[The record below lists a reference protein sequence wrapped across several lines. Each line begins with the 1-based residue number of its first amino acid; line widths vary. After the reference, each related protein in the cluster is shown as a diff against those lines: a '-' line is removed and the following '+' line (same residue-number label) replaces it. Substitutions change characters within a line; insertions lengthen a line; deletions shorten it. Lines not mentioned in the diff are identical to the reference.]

1 MNDKIIAYPR
11 ELAKT
16 ELTTNKN
23 VNTKLIVWEN
33 VSREQQRELN
43 VKAQEFNY
51 VSIYAYLFDTI
62 CYVIK
67 NHKDKI
73 VFDDD
78 PNYYTVRLKKET
90 IENVALGEYKNLKH
104 SFWDNLIEL
113 TKKQRALYFFNGNE
127 YVLGLPII
135 TSIHYQKELSQ
146 TESNQLYNLKNISE
160 LHSIDYV
167 EIKFNKTL
175 FPIVENKTSFLTLPS
190 HFQAFLDN
198 FIQTNKD
205 YFCIE
210 YQRNGKTK
218 KVNITSQQ
226 LRLYFLYMQ
235 QHDNNIGTTKRINA
249 LEFWKCVKPQYIKK
263 KGDNYYLE
271 LWYEAKLVLDRM
283 VTFHENAIKLG
294 IKGLN
299 FIANKSFYHQKTKEY
314 EININR
320 QTNILSE
327 PFPEPDAFM
336 RTAPFPEP
344 FPEPEDFF

>member
-1 MNDKIIAYPR
+1 MNDKVIAYPR

-23 VNTKLIVWEN
+23 VNTKQIIWEN

-62 CYVIK
+62 CYIIK
-67 NHKDKI
+67 NHREEIDL
-73 VFDDD
+73 DDD
-78 PNYYTVRLKKET
+78 PNYYAVKLKKET
-90 IENVALGEYKNLKH
+90 IENIALGEYKNLKH
-104 SFWDNLIEL
+104 SFWDNLREL

-135 TSIHYQKELSQ
+135 TSIYYQKELKQ
-146 TESNQLYNLKNISE
+146 KELKQLYNLNDISE
-160 LHSIDYV
+160 FHVIDYV

-175 FPIVENKTSFLTLPS
+175 FPIVESKTSSFLTLPS

-198 FIQTNKD
+198 FIQENKD

-210 YQRNGKTK
+210 YQRNGKIK

-235 QHDNNIGTTKRINA
+235 HHDNNIGTTKKIKA
-249 LEFWKCVKPQYIKK
+249 LEFWKCVKPQYIKR

-271 LWYEAKLVLDRM
+271 LWYEAKLVLDKM
-283 VTFHENAIKLG
+283 VNFHEYIIKSG
-294 IKGLN
+294 VKGLN
-299 FIANKSFYHQKTKEY
+299 FIANKSFYNQNTKEY
-314 EININR
+314 EISINR
-320 QTNILSE
+320 QTDILSE
-327 PFPEPDAFM
+327 PFPEPDEEM
-336 RTAPFPEP
+336 RFPIP